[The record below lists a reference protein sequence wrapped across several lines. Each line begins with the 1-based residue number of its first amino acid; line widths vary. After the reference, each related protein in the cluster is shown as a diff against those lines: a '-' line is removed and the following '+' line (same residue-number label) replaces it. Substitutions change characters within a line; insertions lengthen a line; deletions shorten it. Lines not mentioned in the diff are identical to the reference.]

1 MRENDASENI
11 GDEIAL
17 SPKRNVVRKYGR
29 ARPEEPDRQPSP
41 TIAIEKPT
49 VDETNLLSDD
59 DTNENNENDEHAEL
73 RRELGLGGWNDEVD
87 AIDTMPEEQ
96 LRSLPA
102 NLLDEFDSDPE
113 ENTESHFSRSKDV
126 RVVISTSDI

>member
-29 ARPEEPDRQPSP
+29 ARPEEETDGQTSA
-41 TIAIEKPT
+41 TIATEKPT
-49 VDETNLLSDD
+49 IEETNLLSDD
-59 DTNENNENDEHAEL
+59 DANEKDEHVKL

-113 ENTESHFSRSKDV
+113 ENTEGHLSRSKDV
-126 RVVISTSDI
+126 RVIVLTNDN